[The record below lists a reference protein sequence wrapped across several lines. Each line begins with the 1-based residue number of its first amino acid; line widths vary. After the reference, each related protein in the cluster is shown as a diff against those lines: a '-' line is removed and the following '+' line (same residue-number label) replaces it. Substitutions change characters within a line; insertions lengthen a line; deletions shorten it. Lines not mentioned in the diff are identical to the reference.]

1 MDWLRDLLYFLFV
14 PGLIIVAFLLAHRG
28 DKQGYK
34 IVKETN
40 TLGESRYEV
49 WFEYYTIHGLHG
61 WTLEE
66 TFDTEEQ
73 ANEFIARQHKTREI
87 IKEGKL

>member
-1 MDWLRDLLYFLFV
+1 MSWLNDILLFLIF
-14 PGLIIVAFLLAHRG
+14 PGLVILAAILAHKGSKRS
-28 DKQGYK
+28 YK

-66 TFDTEEQ
+66 KFDTEEQ
-73 ANEFIARQHKTREI
+73 ANEFIARQHKIREVI
-87 IKEGKL
+87 REGKL

>member
-1 MDWLRDLLYFLFV
+1 MSDMFLFFLV
-14 PGLIIVAFLLAHRG
+14 PALVVIAAILSHRDG
-28 DKQGYK
+28 KRGYK

-66 TFDTEEQ
+66 KFDTEEL
-73 ANEFIARQHKTREI
+73 ANEFIARQHKIREVVR
-87 IKEGKL
+87 EGKL

>member
-14 PGLIIVAFLLAHRG
+14 PGLIIVAVLLAHRG
-28 DKQGYK
+28 NKQGYK

-49 WFEYYTIHGLHG
+49 WFEYYTIHGCHG
-61 WTLEE
+61 WLLKEK
-66 TFDTEEQ
+66 FDTEEQ
-73 ANEFIARQHKTREI
+73 ADEFIARQHKIREVI
-87 IKEGKL
+87 REGKL

>member
-1 MDWLRDLLYFLFV
+1 MSDIFLFFLV
-14 PGLIIVAFLLAHRG
+14 PALVIIAAVLSHKGARQ
-28 DKQGYK
+28 KYK
-34 IVKETN
+34 IIKETN

-66 TFDTEEQ
+66 KFDTEEL
-73 ANEFIARQHKTREI
+73 ANEFIARQHKIREVVR
-87 IKEGKL
+87 EGKL

>member
-1 MDWLRDLLYFLFV
+1 MSDILLFFLV
-14 PGLIIVAFLLAHRG
+14 PALVIIAAILAHRG
-28 DKQGYK
+28 ARQKYK
-34 IVKETN
+34 IIKETN

-66 TFDTEEQ
+66 KFDTEEQ
-73 ANEFIARQHKTREI
+73 ANEFIARQYKIREVVR
-87 IKEGKL
+87 EGKL

>member
-1 MDWLRDLLYFLFV
+1 MDWLKDLLYFLFV
-14 PGLIIVAFLLAHRG
+14 PGLVLFAALLLYRG
-28 DKQGYK
+28 DRQGYK

-49 WFEYYTIHGLHG
+49 WFEYYSIHGTHG
-61 WTLEE
+61 WRHEE

-73 ANEFIARQHKTREI
+73 ANQFIARQFKTREVI
-87 IKEGKL
+87 REGKL